1 MNYGLLTT
9 AGGPI
14 HWLVLDEPLS
24 QPIDSNYIP
33 DFLNEAELDVFKP
46 LKTEKRRRD
55 WLMGRLA
62 GKLLI
67 AELARGKTG
76 HTLSLNQITILPH
89 NDGWPILSMP
99 PLPGLP
105 AVTLSISHSRDRAF
119 CAAVEGEN
127 RPIGADTEHNE
138 PRSDGFA
145 DEYFT
150 PLEMQFLSAAPPE
163 QHDWLINAIWSG
175 KEAAL
180 KAIRRGLTEDTRIV
194 SCLPHP
200 VMGESTKWLPM
211 RIVWA
216 EDRVTETMPPLSGLW
231 RYDGAYVMTLAFA
244 AEAP

>member
-1 MNYGLLTT
+1 MKYGVLTT
-9 AGGPI
+9 AGGPL
-14 HWLVLDEPLS
+14 HWLVLDKPFPDPLN
-24 QPIDSNYIP
+24 SNSFP

-46 LKTEKRRRD
+46 LKTEKRRRN

-76 HTLSLNQITILPH
+76 RPIALDEITILPH
-89 NDGWPILSMP
+89 ADGRPIVSL
-99 PLPGLP
+99 PLELRLP
-105 AVTLSISHSRDRAF
+105 AITLSISHSRDRAF

-175 KEAAL
+175 KESAL

-200 VMGESTKWLPM
+200 VMAESTKWLPM
-211 RIVWA
+211 RIVWTEA
-216 EDRVTETMPPLSGLW
+216 RVTETMPSLSGLW
-231 RYDGAYVMTLAFA
+231 RVDGAYVMTLAFA